1 VIKYI
6 EINNITVFKEFKID
20 FSSGVNLLIGA
31 NGTGK
36 THLLKLLY
44 AVQSAPL
51 KGFFFRDILQKI
63 LQVFLP
69 YDDSLKRLIRRA
81 SGKIRDGKFS
91 IGIHDEIISIDLINI
106 NNANQK
112 IQGNWYKEDKSV
124 VYIPVKEMLSNSPGF
139 RSLFKKRDISFEE
152 IYDDIIAWA
161 FLPPL
166 KKLGKEKMNI
176 LNLLKKTMGGQIV
189 VKNESFFLKTNIGE
203 IEFHLVAEGMRK
215 LALLWLLIR
224 NGTLDKGATLYWDEP
239 EANLNP
245 SLMPVVVE
253 VLLALERIGVQIFIA
268 THSYVIIKE
277 FELQRDTHSMC
288 FYTLYKDDNDS
299 VQLNKSQVYHNL
311 IPNKISDAFTRIY
324 DLEIEQA
331 MENK

>member
-1 VIKYI
+1 MIKHI
-6 EINNITVFKEFKID
+6 EINNITVFDKFKTV
-20 FSSGVNLLIGA
+20 FVPGVNLFIGA

-51 KGFFFRDILQKI
+51 KGLFIRDILQKI

-69 YDDSLKRLIRRA
+69 HDASLKRLTRRVR
-81 SGKIRDGKFS
+81 GEKREGEFS
-91 IGIHDEIISIDLINI
+91 IGINNDTISIELINAK
-106 NNANQK
+106 NGVKK
-112 IQGNWYKEDKSV
+112 IPGNWYKDKKSV
-124 VYIPVKEMLSNSPGF
+124 VYIPVKEMLSNAPGF

-166 KKLGKEKMNI
+166 KKIEKEKKN
-176 LNLLKKTMGGQIV
+176 LLDLLKKTMGGQIV
-189 VKNESFFLKTNIGE
+189 IKNEEFFLKTNAGE

-224 NGTLDKGATLYWDEP
+224 NGTIEKGSTLYWDEP

-253 VLLALERIGVQIFIA
+253 VLLALERVGVQIFIA
-268 THSYVIIKE
+268 THSYVIMKE
-277 FELQRDTHSMC
+277 FELQRDNHSIC
-288 FYTLYKDDNDS
+288 FYSLYKDENDS
-299 VQLNKSQVYHNL
+299 LQMNKSQVYHNL
-311 IPNKISDAFTRIY
+311 TPNKISDEFSRIY
-324 DLEIEQA
+324 DLELDLA
-331 MENK
+331 LGGK

>member
-1 VIKYI
+1 MIKHI
-6 EINNITVFKEFKID
+6 KINNITVFDQFKTD
-20 FSSGVNLLIGA
+20 FSTGVNLFIGA

-51 KGFFFRDILQKI
+51 KGFFVRDILQKI

-69 YDDSLKRLIRRA
+69 YELSLKRLVRRVK
-81 SGKIRDGKFS
+81 GEKREGEFS
-91 IGIHDEIISIDLINI
+91 IGIHNDIISIKLNTK
-106 NNANQK
+106 NENTK
-112 IQGNWYKEDKSV
+112 MSGNWYKQEKSV
-124 VYIPVKEMLSNSPGF
+124 VFIPVKEMLSNSPGF

-166 KKLGKEKMNI
+166 KKIEKEKMKI

-189 VKNESFFLKTNIGE
+189 VKNEAFFLKTNTGE
-203 IEFHLVAEGMRK
+203 IEFHLVAEGLRK

-224 NGTLDKGATLYWDEP
+224 NGTLDKGAVLYWDEP

-253 VLLALERIGVQIFIA
+253 VMLALERIGVQIFIA

-277 FELQRDTHSMC
+277 FELQRDNHSMC
-288 FYTLYKDDNDS
+288 FFTLYKDESDS
-299 VQLNKSQVYHNL
+299 VQLNKSQVYHTL

-331 MENK
+331 MEAK